1 VKIVWTRGVRAS
13 AGEDGFAVE
22 GFCGNSMGG
31 GIGVG
36 NSMAGGILVDSISQE
51 GVNVGAK
58 GLLFTAGLGPQWQT
72 ESIVNRH
79 LQGQVTGCHFVR
91 CLVSVDVGAHKTSPR
106 SHKSISPG
114 GESHQQAG
122 GEKEL
127 WRRIHAVM
135 LRFQL

>member
-22 GFCGNSMGG
+22 GFCGSSMGG
-31 GIGVG
+31 CIGAG
-36 NSMAGGILVDSISQE
+36 NSILVDSISQE
-51 GVNVGAK
+51 GVNVGTK
-58 GLLFTAGLGPQWQT
+58 GLLFTAGLGPQWHS
-72 ESIVNRH
+72 ESMVNRH

-91 CLVSVDVGAHKTSPR
+91 CLVSVDVGAHKTSPG